1 MPVNVYVIE
10 TRGWWLW
17 VAMRKHLFPPL
28 IRDEMARVE
37 ALICVLILKAGT
49 VPFYE
54 LKIRTR
60 RGHM

>member
-1 MPVNVYVIE
+1 MALGSKAHASIPALDMN
-10 TRGWWLW
+10 
-17 VAMRKHLFPPL
+17 
-28 IRDEMARVE
+28 EMARIE

-49 VPFYE
+49 VPFNE